1 MKYRHGPAVVPA
13 ACDELQAPAREPQK
27 CGMNRSRRRVGICHN
42 RRTFT
47 STSAATSRR
56 FTRMRRLT
64 LAAAV
69 IAGGALLNAC
79 STPPPAPGAVI
90 APNDNLVVRGIPPIP
105 ASIAA
110 DVAKYTD
117 FRGHAFVDWH
127 PLKREMLVSHRKAGA
142 STPQLFRV
150 GAPMAEPEQ
159 LTDTSDPVRTASYE
173 PRTGQ
178 YLVFERSSGG
188 DEAAKLYRLD
198 LPGKQITLLTD
209 TNERH
214 SIETWTHTSGQL
226 LTMALPLDRTAQG
239 GSRAN
244 VTQTLSMLDPLQ
256 PQTRRK
262 LVELPGGG
270 WGASD
275 VSWDDKQVALTRYL
289 SANESQVWLF
299 DIASGQLTQVLPAV
313 GSNVK
318 ATHFSGEFKRDNSGL
333 FITSD
338 RGGEFREAM
347 FYRFADQQ
355 LVPITHHI
363 PWDITGSTTNSSGTL
378 LAAQANV
385 DGRDELRLFDAKTLQ
400 ELPAPKLPAG
410 SVGSTRFHTTLPVL
424 EFSLNSTK
432 GPSQV
437 YALDPASGQ
446 VEQWTR
452 SSAPAGVD
460 MSSFADEQIVR
471 WESFDGRT
479 ISGILD
485 LPPARFTGKRPVL
498 IDIHGGPEGQATL
511 GFMGRYN
518 YFINELG
525 IAVIQPNVRGSSG
538 YGKTFLSLDDGFKRE
553 DSVKDI
559 GALLDWIATQ
569 PGLDA
574 SRVAV
579 SGGSYGGYMSLAV
592 ATTYSARIAGAI
604 DVVGISNFLT
614 FLQNTESYRRD
625 LRRVEYGDERE
636 PAMREF
642 LLRISPLTNAGKI
655 GKPLFVVQGKND
667 PRVPFTEAEQM
678 VAKVRESQLP
688 VWYLRAENE
697 GHGFARKENADYQ
710 FYATV
715 MFLRSTLLK

>member
-1 MKYRHGPAVVPA
+1 
-13 ACDELQAPAREPQK
+13 
-27 CGMNRSRRRVGICHN
+27 
-42 RRTFT
+42 
-47 STSAATSRR
+47 
-56 FTRMRRLT
+56 MRRLT

-69 IAGGALLNAC
+69 IASGALLNAC
-79 STPPPAPGAVI
+79 STPPAAPAEVI
-90 APNDNLVVRGIPPIP
+90 APNANLVVQGIPPIP
-105 ASIAA
+105 ARIAA

-117 FRGHAFVDWH
+117 FRGHTFVDWH
-127 PLKREMLVSHRKAGA
+127 PLKREMLVSHRNAGA
-142 STPQLFRV
+142 STTQLFRV
-150 GAPMAEPEQ
+150 SAPMAAPEQ
-159 LTDTSDPVRTASYE
+159 LTDTTDPVRTASYE
-173 PRTGQ
+173 PRSGQ
-178 YLVFERSSGG
+178 YIVFERSSGG

-198 LPGKQITLLTD
+198 LPAKQITLLTD

-244 VTQTLSMLDPLQ
+244 VTQTLAMLDPLQ
-256 PQTRRK
+256 PQSKRK

-270 WGASD
+270 WNATD

-299 DIASGQLTQVLPAV
+299 DIASGQLTQVLPAPD
-313 GSNVK
+313 SKVK

-347 FYRFADQQ
+347 FYRFADKQ

-363 PWDITGSTTNSSGTL
+363 PWDISGSTVNGSGTL

-400 ELPAPKLPAG
+400 ELPAPRLPAG
-410 SVGSTRFHTTLPVL
+410 SVGSTRFHPTLPAL

-437 YALDPASGQ
+437 YAMDPASGQ

-460 MSSFADEQIVR
+460 MSTFADEQIVR
-471 WESFDGRT
+471 WTSFDGRT
-479 ISGILD
+479 ISGILN

-592 ATTYSARIAGAI
+592 ATTYSARIASSI

-642 LLRISPLTNAGKI
+642 LQRISPLTNAGKI
-655 GKPLFVVQGKND
+655 AKPLFVVQGKND
-667 PRVPFTEAEQM
+667 PRVPYTEAEQM
-678 VAKVRESQLP
+678 VAKVRENQSP

>member
-1 MKYRHGPAVVPA
+1 
-13 ACDELQAPAREPQK
+13 
-27 CGMNRSRRRVGICHN
+27 
-42 RRTFT
+42 
-47 STSAATSRR
+47 
-56 FTRMRRLT
+56 MRRLT

-90 APNDNLVVRGIPPIP
+90 APNDNLVVQGIPPIP

-410 SVGSTRFHTTLPVL
+410 SVGSTRFHTTLPAL

-471 WESFDGRT
+471 WKSFDGRT

-678 VAKVRESQLP
+678 VAKVRESQSP